1 MFINC
6 KLLRYGSFFD
16 QKQINVFKVPLRYVK
31 AVTLNNF
38 IDILKKGITVTVYI
52 LKRKLSFFLF
62 ILIKILIDPCLC
74 MIEKFFVKKNIC
86 FYVMQMEHIHKAYLV
101 KECVRLRSN
110 LISLIREGY
119 KLTNLRCDKIISTL
133 VSLRL

>member
-1 MFINC
+1 
-6 KLLRYGSFFD
+6 
-16 QKQINVFKVPLRYVK
+16 
-31 AVTLNNF
+31 
-38 IDILKKGITVTVYI
+38 
-52 LKRKLSFFLF
+52 
-62 ILIKILIDPCLC
+62 

-101 KECVRLRSN
+101 KECVRLQSN

>member
-1 MFINC
+1 MDLSLTKSKLMFLKYHC
-6 KLLRYGSFFD
+6 AMSKLSHWIILL
-16 QKQINVFKVPLRYVK
+16 IHC
-31 AVTLNNF
+31 
-38 IDILKKGITVTVYI
+38 ILKRGITVTVYI

-74 MIEKFFVKKNIC
+74 MIEKFFVKKNTC
-86 FYVMQMEHIHKAYLV
+86 FYVMQMEHIHKAYFV